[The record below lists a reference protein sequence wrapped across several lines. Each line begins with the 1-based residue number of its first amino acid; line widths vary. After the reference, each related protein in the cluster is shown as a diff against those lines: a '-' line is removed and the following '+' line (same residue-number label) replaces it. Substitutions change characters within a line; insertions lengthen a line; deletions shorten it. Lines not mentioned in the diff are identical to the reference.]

1 MGEGEGAKR
10 DYRHSVRRRQHTLRV
25 VHNGNDDRIA
35 LRALEEGFV
44 CIGWTVTGDLSAY
57 ETRAKMRPPMET
69 ALVYKA
75 ARSLRALLGTLKF
88 FMQNGAF

>member
-10 DYRHSVRRRQHTLRV
+10 DYRHSVRRRQHTLRE

-35 LRALEEGFV
+35 LRALEAGFV

-57 ETRAKMRPPMET
+57 ERRGRRCAPLWRPHWF
-69 ALVYKA
+69 
-75 ARSLRALLGTLKF
+75 ARR
-88 FMQNGAF
+88 